1 MFKVATF
8 RLGKSFVLICG
19 ILFIFFSFFYLY
31 VSSDNSLCVYIRNCN
46 NYYQIIIARDAFSF
60 NLIFMRMHI

>member
-8 RLGKSFVLICG
+8 RLCKSFVLICG
-19 ILFIFFSFFYLY
+19 IFFSFFYLY